1 VTTYH
6 GTTMVLT
13 KQKLNAKI
21 QKEYLGE
28 LNGSGADQDFY
39 TANFPITDSSGSST
53 DDETEVDVFTDD
65 GSPGTYTEYQDDG
78 SDFTIDGSEGKVT
91 IKAAENQAGNAGEK
105 IYISYYTKR
114 DIGYAQDVSVRI
126 NGNVVAVHELGERLP
141 QELKGGRI
149 EISGEIGQFYID
161 RDMFGGFLSLS
172 GINERLSDFTLYLD
186 PNGST
191 SGQPRITLSGVKFSG
206 GTLQASIDTITL
218 NRVEYMATAVSIG
231 TVP

>member
-1 VTTYH
+1 MSYH

-13 KQKLNAKI
+13 KQKLSSQI
-21 QKEYLGE
+21 EKEYIGE
-28 LNGSGADQDFY
+28 LNGSGSDQDLY
-39 TANFPITDSSGSST
+39 TANFPITTNAGTTT
-53 DDETEVDVFTDD
+53 DDETEVSVYTDD
-65 GSPGTYTEYQDDG
+65 GTPGTYSQYVTDG
-78 SDFTIDGSEGKVT
+78 SDYTIDGSEGKVT

-114 DIGYAQDVSVRI
+114 DIGYAQNVSVRV
-126 NGNVVAVHELGERLP
+126 NGNVVNIHELGERLP
-141 QELKGGRI
+141 QELKAGKI
-149 EISGEIGQFYID
+149 EIDGTIGQFYID
-161 RDMFGGFLSLS
+161 RDMFGGFLGLT

-206 GTLQASIDTITL
+206 GQLQVSIDTILL
-218 NRVEYMATAVSIG
+218 NNVDFKATAVSIG